1 MKFFLLS
8 LCLFTQF
15 SHAAEET
22 IVIRS
27 SSEDSEI
34 EKIPQQL
41 MAIFVDQKF
50 KMISVSKN
58 IYNLK
63 VLNLRC
69 DYHSRDA
76 LYPDYFNGG
85 LPKVN
90 CYVNADLEMGGK
102 GTPVEE
108 SRYLLSLIN
117 LIEKKFDTY
126 YTDCA
131 MGGKCMSF
139 IQKIDCTSDMNQDEM
154 NKAFTCTLTSRS
166 E

>member
-1 MKFFLLS
+1 MKYFLLS
-8 LCLFTQF
+8 FLLITQVTF
-15 SHAAEET
+15 AAEET
-22 IVIRS
+22 IVLRS
-27 SSEDSEI
+27 SNEDSEI
-34 EKIPQQL
+34 GKVPQLL
-41 MAIFVDQKF
+41 MATFVDQKF
-50 KMISVSKN
+50 KMTTVSKN

-90 CYVNADLEMGGK
+90 CYVNADLEMGSK
-102 GTPVEE
+102 GTPIEE

-117 LIEKKFDTY
+117 LIEKKMDVY

-131 MGGKCMSF
+131 MGGKCVSF
-139 IQKIDCTSDMNQDEM
+139 IDKIDCTSDLNQEEM
-154 NKAFTCTLTSRS
+154 NKAFTCSITKKS